1 MGGHQVTEE
10 IQKQLS
16 IGHEDA
22 EKLKCGERIEGID
35 AHSLEEIIQKALSVI
50 AAEIQR
56 SLDFF
61 TSSTYG
67 ELHHIYL
74 SGGGARAN
82 GFTEILTKKINIPIE
97 FTNPFQA
104 IQYNENAFDSEY
116 LKELSPLSAVG
127 VGLALRSLGD

>member
-1 MGGHQVTEE
+1 
-10 IQKQLS
+10 
-16 IGHEDA
+16 
-22 EKLKCGERIEGID
+22 
-35 AHSLEEIIQKALSVI
+35 LEEIIQKTLSII
-50 AAEIQR
+50 ATEIQR

-74 SGGGARAN
+74 SGGGAQLKGLKEN
-82 GFTEILTKKINIPIE
+82 LEKKINIPLE

-104 IQYNENAFDSEY
+104 IKYDENVFDPEY
-116 LKELSPLSAVG
+116 LKDLSPLAAVG